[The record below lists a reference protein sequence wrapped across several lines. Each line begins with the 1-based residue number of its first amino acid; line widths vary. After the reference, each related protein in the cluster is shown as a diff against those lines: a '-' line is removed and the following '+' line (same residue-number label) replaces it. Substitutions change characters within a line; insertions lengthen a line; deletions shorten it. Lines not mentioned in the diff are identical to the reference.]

1 MNKWKTP
8 KGTGKHINNTLN
20 AHQVWQLT
28 KLIDSLGEDQ
38 AHNHTAA
45 SLSALATEK
54 LGFVVTES
62 NAQTFRKTV
71 FPSRTSEGK
80 GVFAKRISIL
90 ESRIE
95 KLEAIV
101 NQGRLI

>member
-8 KGTGKHINNTLN
+8 KGTGKYVNNTLN
-20 AHQVWQLT
+20 AQQVWQLT
-28 KLIDSLGEDQ
+28 KFIDLLGEKQ
-38 AHNHTAA
+38 AHEHTSA

-71 FPSRTSEGK
+71 FPNRTNEGR
-80 GVFAKRISIL
+80 GVFAKRISEL
-90 ESRIE
+90 EARIA